1 VGTERRALA
10 VETPDYHFVGPDNGI
25 FSRLLD
31 EEPDHQVR
39 AIDEARF
46 RREPFSSTFHGRD
59 LFAPAAA
66 ALAAGMPFREI
77 GPVIADPVR
86 LRGDINRSR
95 GGVVVG
101 RVVHI
106 DRFGNCVTS
115 LRGADLGDRPMSLEV
130 AGVRVTELRDRYAEG
145 GSDPFVIWGSAGYLE
160 ISVSAG
166 SAAARLGVERG
177 MSVTLRTG

>member
-1 VGTERRALA
+1 
-10 VETPDYHFVGPDNGI
+10 
-25 FSRLLD
+25 
-31 EEPDHQVR
+31 
-39 AIDEARF
+39 
-46 RREPFSSTFHGRD
+46 
-59 LFAPAAA
+59 
-66 ALAAGMPFREI
+66 MPFREI

-177 MSVTLRTG
+177 MPVTVRTG